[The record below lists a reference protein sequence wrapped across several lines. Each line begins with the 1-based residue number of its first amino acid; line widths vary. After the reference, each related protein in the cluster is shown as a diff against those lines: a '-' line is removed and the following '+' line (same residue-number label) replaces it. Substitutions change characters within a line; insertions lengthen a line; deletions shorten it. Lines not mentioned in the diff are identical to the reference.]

1 MKESKDIEKRSHRR
15 LWIVG
20 LLMAICCPLLLTS
33 CDDDD
38 DWYGP
43 SRFYD
48 NRLNGYWELV
58 EYNGR
63 GVYAD
68 DVNYMYFGGSGY
80 GYYYYWDNGRRY
92 LEDLY
97 YESQEAYSGNSQYQ
111 LNLQYGN
118 SRPTTVNYWF
128 DGRNVLFMQWVD
140 SYNRLQTYVYERV
153 YGAPW

>member
-1 MKESKDIEKRSHRR
+1 MNKMITEKNRR
-15 LWIVG
+15 GRIWI
-20 LLMAICCPLLLTS
+20 LMAMVTVCCMGFLSS

-58 EYNGR
+58 EYNDQP
-63 GVYAD
+63 VYAD
-68 DVNYMYFGGSGY
+68 DVNYMYFGGNGY
-80 GYYYYWDNGRRY
+80 GYYYYWENGRRY

-97 YESQEAYSGNSQYQ
+97 YESQEAVNGYSDYQ

-128 DGRNVLFMQWVD
+128 ENRNVLCMQWM
-140 SYNRLQTYVYERV
+140 SGYNRLETYVYERV